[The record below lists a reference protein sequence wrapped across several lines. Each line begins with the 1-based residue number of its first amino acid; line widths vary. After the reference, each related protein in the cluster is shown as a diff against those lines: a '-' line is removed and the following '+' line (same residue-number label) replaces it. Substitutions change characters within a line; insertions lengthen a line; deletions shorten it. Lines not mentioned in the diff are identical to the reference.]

1 MGEMV
6 VFSVLLI
13 LGLFLLFN
21 GQKSLKKFKEYNQQ
35 WHNIA
40 LYYQQTK
47 NGADLRYIDFV
58 VDDIKNM
65 DNFQEKTNK
74 LNSIKDK
81 VYFSKKYQDDYL
93 FIEKMVKKLQKI
105 IPFFS
110 YFSIFTGLICCLSVF
125 IYLDKQIDIR
135 LPFVGIVSVILLF
148 FSFLFLSSGHYVL
161 KTLSLLKRYSLC
173 CHYFQSND
181 YKNMEELFTENG
193 KNGYY
198 CFNIQDEIWDI
209 FWRAV
214 FLTIFYI
221 SLSLFALTFAL
232 DKSFYQVLVS

>member
-1 MGEMV
+1 MGEIII
-6 VFSVLLI
+6 FSILFL

-21 GQKSLKKFKEYNQQ
+21 GQKSLKKSKQYNQQ
-35 WHNIA
+35 WQKIA
-40 LYYQQTK
+40 LYYQQIK
-47 NGADLRYIDFV
+47 NGTDLRYIDFV
-58 VDDIKNM
+58 IDDIKNM
-65 DNFQEKTNK
+65 DNFKEKTDK

-81 VYFSKKYQDDYL
+81 IYFSKKYQDDYL
-93 FIEKMVKKLQKI
+93 IIEKMVKKLQKI

-110 YFSIFTGLICCLSVF
+110 YFSICTGLICCLSVF

-135 LPFVGIVSVILLF
+135 LPFVGIVSAVLLLF
-148 FSFLFLSSGHYVL
+148 SFIFGLSSCLGLV
-161 KTLSLLKRYSLC
+161 KRYNLC
-173 CHYFQSND
+173 CHYFQSNN

-221 SLSLFALTFAL
+221 SVSLFALTFAL
-232 DKSFYQVLVS
+232 DKSFYQLLIS

>member
-6 VFSVLLI
+6 IFSILLL

-21 GQKSLKKFKEYNQQ
+21 GQKSLKKSKQYNQQ
-35 WHNIA
+35 WQNIA
-40 LYYQQTK
+40 LYYQQIK

-65 DNFQEKTNK
+65 DNFQEKTDK

-110 YFSIFTGLICCLSVF
+110 YFSIFAGLICCLSVF

-135 LPFVGIVSVILLF
+135 LPFVGIVSAVLLLF
-148 FSFLFLSSGHYVL
+148 SFIFGLSSSEL
-161 KTLSLLKRYSLC
+161 NSLGLVKRYNLC
-173 CHYFQSND
+173 CDYFQNNN
-181 YKNMEELFTENG
+181 YKNMKQLFS
-193 KNGYY
+193 
-198 CFNIQDEIWDI
+198 QDTNNNYHDI
-209 FWRAV
+209 SYETDAIVFRV
-214 FLTIFYI
+214 MFLTFFYS

-232 DKSFYQVLVS
+232 DKSFYQLLIS

>member
-1 MGEMV
+1 MGEIII
-6 VFSVLLI
+6 FSILFL

-21 GQKSLKKFKEYNQQ
+21 GQKSLKKSKQYNQQ
-35 WHNIA
+35 WQKIA
-40 LYYQQTK
+40 LYYQQIK
-47 NGADLRYIDFV
+47 NGTDLRYIDFV
-58 VDDIKNM
+58 IDDIKNM
-65 DNFQEKTNK
+65 DNFQEKTDK

-110 YFSIFTGLICCLSVF
+110 YFSICTGLICCLSVF
-125 IYLDKQIDIR
+125 IYIDKQIDIN
-135 LPFVGIVSVILLF
+135 LYFIGIVSVVLF
-148 FSFLFLSSGHYVL
+148 PFIFIYFVSTNGRRSNYVG
-161 KTLSLLKRYSLC
+161 LLKRYNLC

-181 YKNMEELFTENG
+181 YKSMQQLFSEDPEN
-193 KNGYY
+193 KYLDVQY
-198 CFNIQDEIWDI
+198 EMDDI

-232 DKSFYQVLVS
+232 DKSFYQLLIS

>member
-1 MGEMV
+1 
-6 VFSVLLI
+6 
-13 LGLFLLFN
+13 
-21 GQKSLKKFKEYNQQ
+21 
-35 WHNIA
+35 
-40 LYYQQTK
+40 
-47 NGADLRYIDFV
+47 
-58 VDDIKNM
+58 
-65 DNFQEKTNK
+65 
-74 LNSIKDK
+74 
-81 VYFSKKYQDDYL
+81 
-93 FIEKMVKKLQKI
+93 MVKKLQKI

>member
-6 VFSVLLI
+6 IFSILLL

-21 GQKSLKKFKEYNQQ
+21 GQKSLKKSKQYNQQ
-35 WHNIA
+35 WQNIA
-40 LYYQQTK
+40 LYYQQIK

-65 DNFQEKTNK
+65 NNFQEKTDK

-110 YFSIFTGLICCLSVF
+110 YFSIFYFCHLVIM
-125 IYLDKQIDIR
+125 YQR
-135 LPFVGIVSVILLF
+135 L
-148 FSFLFLSSGHYVL
+148 
-161 KTLSLLKRYSLC
+161 
-173 CHYFQSND
+173 
-181 YKNMEELFTENG
+181 
-193 KNGYY
+193 
-198 CFNIQDEIWDI
+198 
-209 FWRAV
+209 
-214 FLTIFYI
+214 
-221 SLSLFALTFAL
+221 
-232 DKSFYQVLVS
+232 